1 MTFRVAD
8 PEGRYTAVR
17 LCSDLHLS
25 DRERSF
31 ARDGAEW
38 VLEIDAPSIARLE
51 YHLEV
56 TDADGVSETGPDPG
70 NPFRAPGAF
79 GEKSVLLTPGYEPPA
94 WLDVPPVEQVAI
106 VDADR

>member
-1 MTFRVAD
+1 MPRPGEEVGAGVSSDPLTFRVAD

-70 NPFRAPGAF
+70 THFARRARSAR
-79 GEKSVLLTPGYEPPA
+79 S
-94 WLDVPPVEQVAI
+94 
-106 VDADR
+106 RSC